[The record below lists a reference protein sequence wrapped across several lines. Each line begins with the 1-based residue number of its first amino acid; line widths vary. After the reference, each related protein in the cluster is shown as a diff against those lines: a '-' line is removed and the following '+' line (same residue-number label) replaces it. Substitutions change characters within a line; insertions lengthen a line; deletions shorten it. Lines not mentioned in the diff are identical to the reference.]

1 MWHSS
6 LAKQDSK
13 DIERV
18 QKAACKVILKE
29 YYEDYDKALK
39 LLRLEKLKD
48 RRQNLCL
55 NFAKNCL
62 KNKKAQSIFPV
73 KTCNRILRN
82 QNKYLV
88 KFAANERYKK
98 STVPYLQNI
107 LNEDEKQKAKLVRF
121 KGL

>member
-1 MWHSS
+1 MKLTLFTPLSIIISPVTPPLSPIMKHNHLACVVWHSS

-39 LLRLEKLKD
+39 LLRLKKLKD
-48 RRQNLCL
+48 RRQNLFL

-62 KNKKAQSIFPV
+62 KNKKSSIYISS
-73 KTCNRILRN
+73 KN
-82 QNKYLV
+82 
-88 KFAANERYKK
+88 
-98 STVPYLQNI
+98 
-107 LNEDEKQKAKLVRF
+107 
-121 KGL
+121 